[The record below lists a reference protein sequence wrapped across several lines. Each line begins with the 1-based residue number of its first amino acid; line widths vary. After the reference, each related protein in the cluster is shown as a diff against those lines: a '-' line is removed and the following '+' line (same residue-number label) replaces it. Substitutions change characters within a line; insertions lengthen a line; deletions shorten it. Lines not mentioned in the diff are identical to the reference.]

1 MSNAANTADNTN
13 TRVIGYI
20 RVSTQA
26 QADDGVSLDAQRTKL
41 TAYAVALDLDLVEI
55 IVDAGISA
63 KTLNRDGVQRA
74 LGMLDSGQADGLLI
88 TKLDRLTRSVKD
100 LGELVETYFA
110 DRFALLS
117 VNDSIDTRTAG
128 GRLVLNVLASVS
140 QWEREATAERT
151 REALA
156 HIAADGV
163 QLGGEALGWKRTD
176 DVDADGRRVVVE
188 VADEADVIRTIL
200 ALRADGMTLRAI
212 ASELTERG
220 IATKRGGTW
229 RASTVNAVIK
239 RAA

>member
-13 TRVIGYI
+13 TRVIGDI

-41 TAYAVALDLDLVEI
+41 SAYAVALDLDLVEI
-55 IVDAGISA
+55 IVDAGVSA
-63 KTLNRDGVQRA
+63 KSRNRDGVQRA

-88 TKLDRLTRSVKD
+88 TKLDRWTRSVKD
-100 LGELVETYFA
+100 LGELVESYFA

-156 HIAADGV
+156 HIAADGTLPEWNIGDDYEVLIGPNLPDDDASFKARGYVIPAWSSV
-163 QLGGEALGWKRTD
+163 QIDGWRTSQSS
-176 DVDADGRRVVVE
+176 
-188 VADEADVIRTIL
+188 
-200 ALRADGMTLRAI
+200 I
-212 ASELTERG
+212 AAR
-220 IATKRGGTW
+220 
-229 RASTVNAVIK
+229 
-239 RAA
+239 